1 MNKIFSFSLIG
12 LILFACNDP
21 NTIGLEVQPAS
32 DNIII
37 SNITFD
43 KFDVKTQS
51 EDSLRSDEAINLVL
65 GELNDPYFGINSGA
79 FYTQILLKEN
89 NIDLGTNPIV
99 DSVVLSYSYSGYY
112 GDLDAGFTNLEVN
125 QIFESIYK
133 DSVYYSNS
141 FQIGTGNINNV
152 DAFSFSN
159 NVEDPFL
166 RIKLRNEFGQNILNL
181 NPDLFLDNATFLQE
195 FNGISVLANGNTM
208 LYLNPEGSNSYL
220 KIFYHNDESNLD
232 TLVLDFEL
240 GGDAARINLF
250 NEKDNNNIINDHSR
264 ICVQSMAGYKVK
276 IDINNVDSIKTLLSG
291 RVLNKV
297 LMIFDVEDYSQLE
310 YKAHDKLAL
319 VRVSDQGDN
328 IFLDDFIIDGDE
340 HFGGKLENDK
350 YEFNITRY
358 FHQLLTRS
366 SYTNEL
372 YLMPS
377 GSVINANRV
386 ILNNEVKLQIYF
398 SEL

>member
-1 MNKIFSFSLIG
+1 MNKIFLLSLIG
-12 LILFACNDP
+12 LVLFACNDP
-21 NTIGLEVQPAS
+21 STLGLEVQPAS

-37 SNITFD
+37 SNVDFD
-43 KFDVKTQS
+43 KFDVQTQS

-65 GELNDPYFGINSGA
+65 GELNDPYFGMNRGA

-112 GDLDAGFTNLEVN
+112 GDFDAGFTNIEVN

-141 FQIGTGNINNV
+141 FQVGTGNMNNV

-159 NVEDPFL
+159 DIEDPFL
-166 RIKLRNEFGQNILNL
+166 RIKLKNEFGQNILDLSPNL
-181 NPDLFLDNATFLQE
+181 LIDNETFLQE

-208 LYLNPEGSNSYL
+208 LYLNPEGSNSHL

-250 NEKDNNNIINDHSR
+250 NEKDNNIIIDDDSR

-276 IDINNVDSIKTLLSG
+276 VDINNVDSIKTFLDG

-297 LMIFDVEDYSQLE
+297 IMIFDVEDYSQLE
-310 YKAHDKLAL
+310 YTAHDKLAL
-319 VRVSDQGDN
+319 VRVNDQEDN
-328 IFLDDFIIDGDE
+328 VFLDDFIIDGDQ
-340 HFGGKLENDK
+340 HFGGILENDK

-358 FHQLLTRS
+358 FHKLLTNS

-372 YLMPS
+372 YLLPA
-377 GSVINANRV
+377 GAVVNANRT
-386 ILNNEVKLQIYF
+386 ILKNEVRLQIYF

>member
-1 MNKIFSFSLIG
+1 MNKIFLLSLIG
-12 LILFACNDP
+12 LVLFACNDP
-21 NTIGLEVQPAS
+21 STLGLEVQPAS

-37 SNITFD
+37 SNVDFD
-43 KFDVKTQS
+43 KFDVQTQS

-65 GELNDPYFGINSGA
+65 GELNDPFFGMNRGA

-112 GDLDAGFTNLEVN
+112 GDFDAGFTNIEVN

-141 FQIGTGNINNV
+141 FQVGNGNMNNV

-159 NVEDPFL
+159 DIDDPFL
-166 RIKLRNEFGQNILNL
+166 RIKLKNEFGQNILDL
-181 NPDLFLDNATFLQE
+181 NPNLLIDNETFLQE

-208 LYLNPEGSNSYL
+208 LYLNPEGSNSHL

-250 NEKDNNNIINDHSR
+250 NEKDNNIIIDDDSR

-276 IDINNVDSIKTLLSG
+276 VDINNVDSIKTLLDG

-297 LMIFDVEDYSQLE
+297 IMIFDVEDYSQLE
-310 YKAHDKLAL
+310 YTAHDKLAL
-319 VRVSDQGDN
+319 VRVNDQEDN
-328 IFLDDFIIDGDE
+328 IFLDDFIIDGDQ
-340 HFGGKLENDK
+340 HFGGILENDK

-358 FHQLLTRS
+358 FHKLLTNS

-372 YLMPS
+372 YLLPA
-377 GSVINANRV
+377 GAVVNANRT
-386 ILNNEVKLQIYF
+386 ILKNEVRLQIYF

>member
-1 MNKIFSFSLIG
+1 MNKIFLLSLIG
-12 LILFACNDP
+12 LVLFACNDP
-21 NTIGLEVQPAS
+21 STLGLEVQPAS

-37 SNITFD
+37 SNVDFE
-43 KFDVKTQS
+43 KFDVQTQS

-65 GELNDPYFGINSGA
+65 GELNDPFFGMNRGA

-112 GDLDAGFTNLEVN
+112 GDFDAGFTNIEVN

-141 FQIGTGNINNV
+141 FQLGNGNMNNV
-152 DAFSFSN
+152 DAVSFSN
-159 NVEDPFL
+159 DIDDPFL
-166 RIKLRNEFGQNILNL
+166 RIKLKNEFGQNILDL
-181 NPDLFLDNATFLQE
+181 NPNLLIDNETFLQE

-208 LYLNPEGSNSYL
+208 LYLNPEGSNSHL

-250 NEKDNNNIINDHSR
+250 NEKDNSIIIDDDSR

-276 IDINNVDSIKTLLSG
+276 VDINNVDSIKTFLDG

-297 LMIFDVEDYSQLE
+297 IMIFDVEDYSQLE
-310 YKAHDKLAL
+310 YTAHDKLAL
-319 VRVSDQGDN
+319 VRVNDQEDN
-328 IFLDDFIIDGDE
+328 IFLDDFIIDGDQ
-340 HFGGKLENDK
+340 HFGGILENDK

-358 FHQLLTRS
+358 FHKLLTNS

-372 YLMPS
+372 YLLPA
-377 GSVINANRV
+377 GAVVNANRT
-386 ILNNEVKLQIYF
+386 ILKNEVRLQIYF